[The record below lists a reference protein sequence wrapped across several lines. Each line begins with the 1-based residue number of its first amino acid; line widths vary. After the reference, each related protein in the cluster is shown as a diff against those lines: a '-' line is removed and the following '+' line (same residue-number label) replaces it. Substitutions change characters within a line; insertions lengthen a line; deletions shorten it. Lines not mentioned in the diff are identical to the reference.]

1 MTKTARKFSMV
12 RVLTAF
18 VALILM
24 TSPVAA
30 DYSAGTAAYSD
41 GDFKVAYRE
50 FLQAATKDGD
60 ARSQYAIGVMYHK
73 GKGVAKD
80 YAKAMEWYAKAAEQ
94 GHATAQNNLGIMYRR
109 GEGVRKSPRE
119 AFTWIWMAAMQD
131 NARAEMN
138 LADMFRRGEGVG
150 QDLLQAYAWLDF
162 AMNDLPKGA
171 RKLAQ
176 SRRNQIVA
184 QLDKHEIARA
194 QRMAQALKARR
205 E

>member
-1 MTKTARKFSMV
+1 MFRILM
-12 RVLTAF
+12 AF
-18 VALILM
+18 AALILM

-30 DYSAGTAAYSD
+30 EYSAGATAYSE
-41 GDFKVAYRE
+41 GDFKAAYRE
-50 FLQAATKDGD
+50 FVQSAKDGD
-60 ARSQYAIGVMYHK
+60 ARAQFAIGVMYHK
-73 GKGVAKD
+73 GKGIAKD
-80 YAKAMEWYAKAAEQ
+80 YAKALEWYAKAAEQ

-109 GEGVRKSPRE
+109 GEGVSKSPRE

-184 QLDKHEIARA
+184 QLNDHEVARA